1 MVSINDDVLSEVGF
15 TSKTMSVWDGWLVDR
30 PVVEW
35 WVLYWIVEL
44 NELFLI
50 VR

>member
-15 TSKTMSVWDGWLVDR
+15 ASKSMGMWDGWLVDR

-35 WVLYWIVEL
+35 WILNWVLEL
-44 NELFLI
+44 NELLI
-50 VR
+50 I